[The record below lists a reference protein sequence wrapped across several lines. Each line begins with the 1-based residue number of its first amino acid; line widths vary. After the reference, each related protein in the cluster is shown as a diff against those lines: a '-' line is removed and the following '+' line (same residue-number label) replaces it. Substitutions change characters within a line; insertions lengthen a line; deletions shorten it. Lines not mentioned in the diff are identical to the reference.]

1 MTAGLAQKCNPS
13 REDTSGGWE
22 RLCLC
27 LCLRLCRQNT
37 EIPFKLSF
45 RPYLLQIPGQ
55 MQSKHS
61 AESKVQ
67 TYSSALASKGPCAP
81 PPSPLTRGLDS
92 QSSTGRNRGCW
103 GGGGPLGSRPAEL
116 NSIPCLLL
124 ITFEQRTPLPWK
136 AERCRQARAPDGD
149 AVHQPEAGSQAG
161 AHGGRSS
168 H

>member
-13 REDTSGGWE
+13 RDACRRKDTSGGWE
-22 RLCLC
+22 RLCLR

-81 PPSPLTRGLDS
+81 PPHPPLPVGWTP
-92 QSSTGRNRGCW
+92 RGCW

-116 NSIPCLLL
+116 NSIPCLLF
-124 ITFEQRTPLPWK
+124 ITFEQRTPLPWR
-136 AERCRQARAPDGD
+136 AERCRQGRAPDGD